1 MNIKT
6 DVNVTPESLDKGLSY
21 NGLLRIALEGSQQQ
35 RDTLLDWGYSNLPAF
50 VYENLC
56 VAADQEFRVVD

>member
-6 DVNVTPESLDKGLSY
+6 DVLVSPESLDKGLSY
-21 NGLLRIALEGSQQQ
+21 NGLLRIALEGSHQH

-50 VYENLC
+50 FYENLC
-56 VAADQEFRVVD
+56 VAADQEVRGVD